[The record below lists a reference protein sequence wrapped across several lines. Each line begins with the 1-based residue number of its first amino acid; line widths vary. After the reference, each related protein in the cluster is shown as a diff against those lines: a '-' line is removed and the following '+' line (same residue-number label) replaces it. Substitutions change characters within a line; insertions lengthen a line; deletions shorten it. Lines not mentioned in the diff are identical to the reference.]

1 MLELPVVVK
10 VESSRPAVQ
19 SSEGDIA
26 ARERRNVGELRGAES
41 SVLSQLPGTVPV
53 VFLSWLDDGG
63 GLGHTE
69 HVPAGGRVELPGYPA
84 SLRVRILLPGI
95 VSELLVDGKTLRPR
109 RAELETDVGDV
120 ESFLCGNT
128 QSGK

>member
-1 MLELPVVVK
+1 MLQLPVVVK
-10 VESSRPAVQ
+10 VKSSRPTVQ
-19 SSEGDIA
+19 RSEGDIS
-26 ARERRNVGELRGAES
+26 ARERRNIGELRGAES
-41 SVLSQLPGTVPV
+41 AVLSQLPGTIPLI
-53 VFLSWLDDGG
+53 FLSWLDDGG
-63 GLGHTE
+63 GLGDTE

-95 VSELLVDGKTLRPR
+95 FSELLVDGKTLRPR

-120 ESFLCGNT
+120 ESFLCGKT

>member
-1 MLELPVVVK
+1 MLELPVVIKVK
-10 VESSRPAVQ
+10 SSRPAVQ
-19 SSEGDIA
+19 CSEGDIA

-41 SVLSQLPGTVPV
+41 SVLSQLPGSVPV

-63 GLGHTE
+63 GLGDTK

-84 SLRVRILLPGI
+84 SFRVRILLPGI
-95 VSELLVDGKTLRPR
+95 FSELLVDSKSLRPR

-120 ESFLCGNT
+120 VRFLCGKT
-128 QSGK
+128 QF

>member
-1 MLELPVVVK
+1 MLQFPVVIK

-41 SVLSQLPGTVPV
+41 SVLSQLPGTVTII
-53 VFLSWLDDGG
+53 FLSWLDDGG
-63 GLGHTE
+63 RLWDTK
-69 HVPAGGRVELPGYPA
+69 HVSAGGGVELPGYPA
-84 SLRVRILLPGI
+84 SLRVRVLLPGI
-95 VSELLVDGKTLRPR
+95 FSELLVDGKTLRTR

-120 ESFLCGNT
+120 ESFLCGKT
-128 QSGK
+128 QSMK